1 MKKLLISA
9 SLVASAIVP
18 SAAHAQAIPAAVVAV
33 VDLEKVTST
42 CNACKTA
49 SASLRSQVTGLQ
61 NRQQTLSGP
70 LQTEGKSIQDA
81 ITALNGKEPD
91 AALKTRAQAW
101 ETKRQQAAQELERQ
115 QAQIQANSQYVQR
128 QIAAK
133 LGPIYSQVMQ
143 RHGANLMVEIGSTLA
158 SGATLDVSNDV
169 ITALN
174 SALPTLQ
181 TTAPAAPA
189 AAQRAQPQGR

>member
-9 SLVASAIVP
+9 SLAASAIVP

-33 VDLEKVTST
+33 VDLDKVTSS

-49 SASLRSQVTGLQ
+49 TATLRSQVTSLQ
-61 NRQQTLSGP
+61 SRQQTLAGP

-81 ITALNGKEPD
+81 VNALNGKEPD
-91 AALKTRAQAW
+91 AALKARAQAW
-101 ETKRQQAAQELERQ
+101 ETKRQQAGQELERQ
-115 QAQIQANSQYVQR
+115 QAQIQANSQYVQK
-128 QIAAK
+128 QIADK

-143 RHGANLMVEIGSTLA
+143 RRGANIMVEIGTTLA
-158 SGATLDVSNDV
+158 SGSTLDVTNDV

-174 SALPTLQ
+174 SALPSLQ
-181 TTAPAAPA
+181 TTAPTAPA
-189 AAQRAQPQGR
+189 TRAQPQGR